1 MGGFCWAVVKN
12 ESKYN
17 SHYLAARWVKTLDL
31 RSLRIKLA
39 FFPLIKLYIMWA
51 IIVYLLYCD
60 YLFNTLNYAVLFP
73 SMLFCSLVF
82 CISVSFRLLFTLI
95 SVVNLAFAAC
105 TLFPCLPHLSN
116 IIFLLLQI
124 SLSTN
129 SFYHFDIL

>member
-1 MGGFCWAVVKN
+1 M
-12 ESKYN
+12 
-17 SHYLAARWVKTLDL
+17 
-31 RSLRIKLA
+31 LA
-39 FFPLIKLYIMWA
+39 FFPLINLYIMWA

-116 IIFLLLQI
+116 IIFLLCKLVYQQIAFTILIFFSHFCHGIFSIVINELLEREDSMLVLQQVYLI
-124 SLSTN
+124 
-129 SFYHFDIL
+129 